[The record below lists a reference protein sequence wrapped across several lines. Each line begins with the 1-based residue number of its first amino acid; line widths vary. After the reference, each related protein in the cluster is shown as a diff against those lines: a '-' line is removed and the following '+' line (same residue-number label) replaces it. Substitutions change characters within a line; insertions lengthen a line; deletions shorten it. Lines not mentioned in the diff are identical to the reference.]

1 MTNQLIDQPAKQ
13 IWKDLG
19 QRHRIRVPLKSLIY
33 DDYGFWNK
41 KLHLQYKF
49 QDREIG
55 ILWRLTTMD
64 SGVFFCSSSSIISA
78 LMAVG

>member
-1 MTNQLIDQPAKQ
+1 M
-13 IWKDLG
+13 G

-41 KLHLQYKF
+41 KLHLQYYKF

-55 ILWRLTTMD
+55 ILWRLTNMD
-64 SGVFFCSSSSIISA
+64 SVYSSAAA
-78 LMAVG
+78 LPLSQL